1 MVDYYELLRVS
12 KSASAEEIKRAYRQL
27 AILLHPDKNPHP
39 DAAAGFRSITEAY
52 QVLID
57 PEQKKIY
64 DAELEIEQLI
74 KSKGPAY
81 RDPAYRRTAKNNEPR
96 PRVINPEKEFVRK
109 LRPAAV
115 WTIRICF
122 VLCLLL
128 FVDYILPSQK
138 IQEEVILD
146 EVLIQQTM
154 RFVRQH
160 TLETKSGHHFSVN
173 YPDNLEFRK
182 EPQII
187 AETSGLFNLIKSI
200 STQSGHFKINA
211 LASLYGNFKFAPII
225 LLLLTAA
232 GLLIQTTDELKF
244 NIALVSLL
252 LALLNIFFF
261 VISVW

>member
-12 KSASAEEIKRAYRQL
+12 RSAGAEEIKRAYRQL

-39 DAAAGFRSITEAY
+39 DAAEGFRSITEAY
-52 QVLID
+52 QVLAD
-57 PEQKKIY
+57 PEQKKKY
-64 DAELEIEQLI
+64 DEQLELEQLI
-74 KSKGPAY
+74 ERKGPAY
-81 RDPAYRRTAKNNEPR
+81 RDPAYRRTVKTNEPR
-96 PRVINPEKEFVRK
+96 PWVINPEKEFVRNS
-109 LRPAAV
+109 RPAAT

-122 VLCLLL
+122 ALCLLL
-128 FVDYILPSQK
+128 FVDYLLPSEK
-138 IQEEVILD
+138 IQEEVIMD

-154 RFVRQH
+154 RSVRQH
-160 TLETKSGHHFSVN
+160 TIETKSGHHFSVN

-187 AETSGLFNLIKSI
+187 AETSGLFNLLKSI
-200 STQSGHFKINA
+200 RTKSGHFKIKA

-225 LLLLTAA
+225 LLFLTAS
-232 GLLIQTTDELKF
+232 GLLIQMGDELKF

-252 LALLNIFFF
+252 LTLLNIFFF